1 MTSYLDRLRAEGE
14 RANPF
19 FLMTGT
25 RVVAMDGGAGE
36 LAVEVRPAF
45 CNGEGWVQG
54 GLYTA
59 LADEA
64 IVLAIYQTLAEGE
77 TIATIAESTSFLR
90 GVNGGTLRAVGRVV
104 KRGRRVIFGE
114 GQVYDGEGRLC
125 SVTTASY
132 AVSAG

>member
-1 MTSYLDRLRAEGE
+1 MNLDPYLASVGADLDRA
-14 RANPF
+14 
-19 FLMTGT
+19 
-25 RVVAMDGGAGE
+25 
-36 LAVEVRPAF
+36 
-45 CNGEGWVQG
+45 
-54 GLYTA
+54 TA

-64 IVLAIYQTLAEGE
+64 IVLAVYQTLAEGE

-90 GVNGGTLRAVGRVV
+90 GVNGGTLRAVGRVI